1 MLKLSPV
8 SFLIFSLLSLPLCAQ
23 PFTMAD
29 TLRGS
34 MGEGRLKWDVLKYDI
49 SIEPDYANRSLSGS
63 NTITYFD
70 SGVKKMQIDL
80 QAPMQIDSIYRS
92 GMPLNF
98 FREGNV
104 YWVLVRDTA
113 AMYKIKPGIDSL
125 TIYFS
130 GKPIIA
136 TNAPWNGGW
145 IFTKDKQGRPWM
157 TVACQGLG
165 ASVWYP
171 CKDTQA
177 DEPDSGA
184 VVRITVPEDLV
195 GVANG
200 RLVNSYKIGAKA
212 HFTWKVVNPINN
224 YNIVP
229 YIGHYVHFS
238 EEYQGLKGK
247 LDMDFRVLDYNEEKA
262 RQQFKDAARMMK
274 AFEHWFGPYP
284 FYEDCYKLV
293 ESSHLGMEHQS
304 NIAYGNHFQNGYKG
318 TDLSQSGWGLKWDF
332 IIVHESGHEWFGN
345 NITTKDIADMWV
357 HEGFT
362 HYSETLFTEYYYGKE
377 AGTAYIKGV
386 RENIE
391 NDKPIVGPYGVNRSG
406 SGDMYYKAGNM
417 IHLIRQL
424 MNDDE
429 KFRTMLIEMNKT
441 FYHKTVTGN
450 EVQDFMKTFT
460 GIDLEPIFRQYL
472 YTTKVPVIV
481 YRVKGKRMYYHLE
494 DVVDGFTIPI
504 KIIGLKNETV
514 VADKTERK
522 ARLRSKNT
530 VPAID
535 DNYYIL
541 IKKLD

>member
-424 MNDDE
+424 MNDDK

-450 EVQDFMKTFT
+450 EVQNFMKTFT